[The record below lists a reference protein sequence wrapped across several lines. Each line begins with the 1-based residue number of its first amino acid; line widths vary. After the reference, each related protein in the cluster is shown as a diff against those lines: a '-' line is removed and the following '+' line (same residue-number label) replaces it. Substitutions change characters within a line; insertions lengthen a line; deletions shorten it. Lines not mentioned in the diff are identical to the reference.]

1 MFNLYAFSG
10 VTNRDQKLR
19 ATLMNLG
26 SVFQNHVVFYPTANS
41 LSYLWGFGFLA
52 MIFLIIQIATGVI
65 LVMHYQ
71 PDIAQAFDAIVRITN
86 TVPYGWLF
94 RYLHANGASFF
105 LLIVYIH
112 MGRGLYYGSW
122 FAPRTWVWITG
133 MIIFLLMMG
142 TAFIGYV
149 LPWGQMSLWGATVI
163 TILLSALPYGDYIA
177 MWIWGGFAVG
187 GATLNRFFS
196 LHYLLPFIILA
207 LVFAHLYVLHD
218 AGSNN
223 PEGIESWVDTFKSSF
238 HHYFTVKDLAGL
250 FMVLTIYFIY
260 VFFFPN
266 ALGHADNYIKAN
278 PMVTPPHIVPEWYF
292 LPFYAI
298 LRSVPHKLGGVLLM
312 GGAIF
317 MPVIY
322 STYLFCQLWLQ
333 DVQIKRTSGD
343 LQAMKFFFWLFIFNF
358 FLLGV
363 IGGKPVETPYY
374 EMGQL
379 STLFFFG
386 FWVILPL
393 LVLGESIYL
402 QVQGTKARLGSTGPT
417 AALEHNAAVKTK
429 LACADF
435 ISCVVMILGFL
446 LATDGVFHATIHPEF
461 LPQDPLRLPEHQMSA
476 CPCPHTPEFIEQQQ
490 ILLNRM
496 RFTMLL
502 GFLLLFASEAVI
514 EL

>member
-1 MFNLYAFSG
+1 MFILYAFSG

-163 TILLSALPYGDYIA
+163 TNLLSALPYGDYIA

-187 GATLNRFFS
+187 GATLNRFF
-196 LHYLLPFIILA
+196 
-207 LVFAHLYVLHD
+207 
-218 AGSNN
+218 
-223 PEGIESWVDTFKSSF
+223 
-238 HHYFTVKDLAGL
+238 
-250 FMVLTIYFIY
+250 
-260 VFFFPN
+260 
-266 ALGHADNYIKAN
+266 
-278 PMVTPPHIVPEWYF
+278 
-292 LPFYAI
+292 
-298 LRSVPHKLGGVLLM
+298 
-312 GGAIF
+312 
-317 MPVIY
+317 
-322 STYLFCQLWLQ
+322 
-333 DVQIKRTSGD
+333 
-343 LQAMKFFFWLFIFNF
+343 
-358 FLLGV
+358 
-363 IGGKPVETPYY
+363 
-374 EMGQL
+374 
-379 STLFFFG
+379 
-386 FWVILPL
+386 
-393 LVLGESIYL
+393 
-402 QVQGTKARLGSTGPT
+402 
-417 AALEHNAAVKTK
+417 
-429 LACADF
+429 
-435 ISCVVMILGFL
+435 
-446 LATDGVFHATIHPEF
+446 
-461 LPQDPLRLPEHQMSA
+461 
-476 CPCPHTPEFIEQQQ
+476 
-490 ILLNRM
+490 
-496 RFTMLL
+496 
-502 GFLLLFASEAVI
+502 
-514 EL
+514 

>member
-1 MFNLYAFSG
+1 MFNFYGLTS
-10 VTNRDQKLR
+10 VTNRDQRLR
-19 ATLMNLG
+19 ATVMNLG
-26 SVFQNHVVFYPTANS
+26 SVIQNHVIFYPTANS

-52 MIFLIIQIATGVI
+52 LIFLIIQIITGVI

-122 FAPRTWVWITG
+122 LAPRTWVWITG

-163 TILLSALPYGDYIA
+163 TNLLSALPYGDYIA

-196 LHYLLPFIILA
+196 LHYLLPFVILA

-223 PEGIESWVDTFKSSF
+223 PEGLESWVDTFKSSF

-250 FMVLTIYFIY
+250 FTVLTLYFIY

-278 PMVTPPHIVPEWYF
+278 SMVTPPHIVPEWYF

-317 MPVIY
+317 MPIIY

-386 FWVILPL
+386 FWVILPI
-393 LVLGESIYL
+393 LVLVETIYL
-402 QVQGTKARLGSTGPT
+402 Q
-417 AALEHNAAVKTK
+417 K
-429 LACADF
+429 LQPYVFHKVLAKQSFFDF
-435 ISCVVMILGFL
+435 
-446 LATDGVFHATIHPEF
+446 LATACYLVSVCLIIDGSCHATMDPDY
-461 LPQDPLRLPEHQMSA
+461 LPHDPCRLKEDKVSV
-476 CPCPHTPEFIEQQQ
+476 CPCPHSAEYLAEQQIVLDRVRVRLIVG
-490 ILLNRM
+490 ILLCFVGYSLPEEN
-496 RFTMLL
+496 
-502 GFLLLFASEAVI
+502 
-514 EL
+514 